1 MSVSLQ
7 EKNGTYYA
15 VFRVKDFTG
24 STKQKWV
31 STKIP
36 AKRGNKREAL
46 NVAQHIAYEYTSSSV
61 VSYPSVL
68 FVDWIGAWLQQKKS
82 SVDIITYQGYQSYY
96 DNHIKPWFDSHNK
109 PLGRITAQDLQEYY
123 NAKANPADGS
133 KGLSGSTLHKHHVII
148 DGALQDAV
156 KKRIIQYNPASAVSL
171 PKSEKYTGSFLTV
184 EQIGELLEAV
194 KGTILE
200 GIVTVTVFYG
210 LRRSEAVGLKWSAV
224 NFEAGTFTIQS
235 TVVRFSDVVEKNTT
249 KNKASKRTYP
259 MTPDVKNLLLSIRTK
274 QEEAK
279 ALMGN
284 CYVDSGYVFTWP
296 DVRMLTPDYVTS
308 KFGKILKENNLPHVR
323 FHDLRHTTASLLI
336 SKGYD
341 LKRVSEW
348 LGHSNISTTAN
359 VYGHL
364 VFEAKIDTADTLSEL
379 ISI

>member
-133 KGLSGSTLHKHHVII
+133 KGLSGSTLHKHHVVI

-194 KGTILE
+194 KSSILE

-210 LRRSEAVGLKWSAV
+210 LRRSD
-224 NFEAGTFTIQS
+224 TI
-235 TVVRFSDVVEKNTT
+235 
-249 KNKASKRTYP
+249 P
-259 MTPDVKNLLLSIRTK
+259 
-274 QEEAK
+274 
-279 ALMGN
+279 
-284 CYVDSGYVFTWP
+284 
-296 DVRMLTPDYVTS
+296 
-308 KFGKILKENNLPHVR
+308 
-323 FHDLRHTTASLLI
+323 
-336 SKGYD
+336 
-341 LKRVSEW
+341 
-348 LGHSNISTTAN
+348 
-359 VYGHL
+359 
-364 VFEAKIDTADTLSEL
+364 
-379 ISI
+379 

>member
-7 EKNGTYYA
+7 EKKVTYYA
-15 VFRVKDFTG
+15 VFRVQDFNG
-24 STKQKWV
+24 NTKQKWV

-46 NVAQHIAYEYTSSSV
+46 SVAKQIANDYNSNYV
-61 VSYPSVL
+61 VSYPSVP
-68 FVDWIGAWLQQKKS
+68 FVDWIGAWLQQKKN
-82 SVDIITYQGYQSYY
+82 SVDVITFQGYQSYY
-96 DNHIKPWFDSHNK
+96 EKHIKPWFGEHSK
-109 PLGRITAQDLQEYY
+109 PLGRISAQDLQAYY
-123 NAKANPADGS
+123 NAKAKPADGS
-133 KGLSGSTLHKHHVII
+133 QGLSGSTLHKHHVII

-156 KKRIIQYNPASAVSL
+156 KKRVIQYNPASAVSL

-184 EQIGELLEAV
+184 DQIGELLEAV
-194 KGTILE
+194 KGSVLE

-210 LRRSEAVGLKWSAV
+210 LRRSEAVGLKWNAV
-224 NFEAGTFTIQS
+224 NFETGTFTIQS

-259 MTPDVKNLLLSIRTK
+259 MTPEIKTLFHSIQAK
-274 QEEAK
+274 QDDARK
-279 ALMGN
+279 LMGN

-296 DVRMLTPDYVTS
+296 DGRMLTPDYVTS